1 MNTIAIGVNW
11 TNWTGAPFFDPNL
24 LSKCP
29 AKVIFQNLVL
39 YRSYGNNICHYD
51 NIYIIIYIHD
61 SMIIFH
67 MVICWFSSLPSP
79 NAPRISYEVGTVEEH
94 SPPLRVE
101 RSPAGGAFAG
111 VLREEFLVQ
120 TKVSRG
126 SREAPW
132 ELKGLPYIPAGGIFA
147 LTKWAFCWENHHSPQ
162 RQLFFMILGSHFR
175 VFFWYR
181 LWIRMYFAFRQ
192 KFYEGLTPSLAN
204 FILPLRY
211 YMKVVE
217 SVSSRACQMLRK
229 LPQAHE

>member
-1 MNTIAIGVNW
+1 MI
-11 TNWTGAPFFDPNL
+11 
-24 LSKCP
+24 
-29 AKVIFQNLVL
+29 
-39 YRSYGNNICHYD
+39 
-51 NIYIIIYIHD
+51 IYIYTYIYIHD

-132 ELKGLPYIPAGGIFA
+132 ELKGVPYIPAGGIFA
-147 LTKWAFCWENHHSPQ
+147 LTK
-162 RQLFFMILGSHFR
+162 
-175 VFFWYR
+175 V
-181 LWIRMYFAFRQ
+181 
-192 KFYEGLTPSLAN
+192 
-204 FILPLRY
+204 
-211 YMKVVE
+211 
-217 SVSSRACQMLRK
+217 SVLLRK
-229 LPQAHE
+229 SPFTTAPTIFHDFRISFSGVFLVSPVNSHVFCISTKVL